1 MALLATIFA
10 QLGRAFLARIKYRLK
25 PIEFRPERSA
35 AADLGPL
42 YFLLF
47 YTQNHMGKH
56 FVGFDVGGTTVK
68 SMMVD
73 EAGKQVGDMVEIRS
87 HVREGYRRTFS
98 QIEESMRLLCEANG
112 VSADGIAAVGLDV
125 PAPCSKG
132 VIWGRANLSEDW
144 VGTDICKEL
153 AEDIGKPV
161 TMMNDGNAAAYGEW
175 LLREDHDSGL
185 LLMAPGTGLGGGL
198 VSPDGV
204 PYEGAFGLAL
214 EVSDGTVPFDEDG
227 RIPSDATGREG
238 CLEASVSLVALRRQL
253 QIALSKDEHQD
264 HELAKSEVPIEEKAL
279 SLRDYAEQGDDLALE
294 LFQKQAHILGYGI
307 GDLVS
312 ILDPG
317 LVVIGGGLAESKFRD
332 WYLDA
337 VKYGF
342 DNRAAPFYKQRPI
355 PPHDATTKFDWAI
368 GGDAAPAF
376 GVARK
381 AMALV

>member
-1 MALLATIFA
+1 M
-10 QLGRAFLARIKYRLK
+10 
-25 PIEFRPERSA
+25 S
-35 AADLGPL
+35 
-42 YFLLF
+42 
-47 YTQNHMGKH
+47 KH

-68 SMMVD
+68 SMLVD
-73 EAGKQVGDMVEIRS
+73 ENGKQVGDMVEIRS
-87 HVREGYRRTFS
+87 HVREGYRRTFG
-98 QIEESMRLLCEANG
+98 QIEESMRMLCEANG
-112 VSADGIAAVGLDV
+112 VSQDGIAAVGLDV
-125 PAPCSKG
+125 PAPCSNG
-132 VIWGRANLSEDW
+132 VIWGVANLSEDW

-175 LLREDHDSGL
+175 LLREDHNTGL
-185 LLMAPGTGLGGGL
+185 LFMAPGTGLGGGL
-198 VSPDGV
+198 VSPDGT
-204 PYEGAFGLAL
+204 PYEGAFGLAM
-214 EVSDGTVPFDEDG
+214 EVSDITVPFDEEG
-227 RIPSDATGREG
+227 RTPSDATGREG

-264 HELAKSEVPIEEKAL
+264 HELAKSDAPIEEKAL
-279 SLRDYAEQGDDLALE
+279 QLRDYAEKGDDLALE
-294 LFQKQAHILGYGI
+294 LFQHQAHILGYGI

-317 LVVIGGGLAESKFRD
+317 LVVLGGGLAESKFRD

-342 DNRAAPFYKQRPI
+342 DNRAAPFYKKRPI
-355 PPHDATTKFDWAI
+355 PPYDETTKFDWAI

-381 AMALV
+381 AMTLVS